1 LRRKIEKEY
10 EGRKERMRD
19 IYIYIER
26 ERERERERSKR
37 MLREEKEKKI
47 SMRHYVVSFLRS
59 AL

>member
-10 EGRKERMRD
+10 EGRKERMRG
-19 IYIYIER
+19 IER